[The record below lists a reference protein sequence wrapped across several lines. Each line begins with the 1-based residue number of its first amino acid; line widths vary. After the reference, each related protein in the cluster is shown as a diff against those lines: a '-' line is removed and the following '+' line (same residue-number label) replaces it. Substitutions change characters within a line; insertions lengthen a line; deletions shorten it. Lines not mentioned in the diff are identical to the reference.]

1 MLTQEEFDELLKV
14 LNDSI
19 YHETHIW
26 DVMNSQYYH
35 NMIKIS
41 LLPNTIIDNKLC
53 KNNDK
58 CDDIHIVNN
67 NDNNFKI
74 FGEIDILLNPSFD
87 VMCPYIRLWTVTGK
101 CLPFPEVQSFMM
113 SRFDCKEVEMFIE
126 EHPISGIP
134 CYTFHVCGIREI
146 LMKMETYNMR
156 LLRFLSWLS
165 IIGKYIGLQISYNDF
180 HKTQSKFHDGI
191 TNRLNDK

>member
-14 LNDSI
+14 LNDSL

-41 LLPNTIIDNKLC
+41 LLPNTIINNKLC
-53 KNNDK
+53 TNNNK
-58 CDDIHIVNN
+58 CDVNN

-87 VMCPYIRLWTVTGK
+87 VMCPYIRLWTVTGSI
-101 CLPFPEVQSFMM
+101 LSFSEVQTFMM
-113 SRFDCKEVEMFIE
+113 SRFNSNEVEMFIE

-146 LMKMETYNMR
+146 LMTMETYNIKGNGNI
-156 LLRFLSWLS
+156 RFLSWLS

-180 HKTQSKFHDGI
+180 HKMQSKYHDGI
-191 TNRLNDK
+191 TNKLNDK